1 MQAKKTKPLQPPVIH
16 LLSYHVFNLTEIT
29 QYHIFSALSVLSLE
43 YRSEAHWYKAPCDLR
58 STKNSLEQKLMK
70 YVWTVV
76 EPWLN
81 IFLIQK
87 KQQPFFFFQTCDCS
101 DHPKGSRVLDLY
113 RQAGPTYSSR
123 CTGLLQRS
131 YSCYFL
137 VLRDVGG
144 TLSDILS
151 IHQGEGPRE
160 QKVI

>member
-1 MQAKKTKPLQPPVIH
+1 MIQGT
-16 LLSYHVFNLTEIT
+16 
-29 QYHIFSALSVLSLE
+29 
-43 YRSEAHWYKAPCDLR
+43 LR
-58 STKNSLEQKLMK
+58 STLHQKLSGTEVDEVRVNRCRAMID
-70 YVWTVV
+70 
-76 EPWLN
+76 
-81 IFLIQK
+81 IFLIHK
-87 KQQPFFFFQTCDCS
+87 NNLSTTCDCS

-151 IHQGEGPRE
+151 IHQGEGPCE